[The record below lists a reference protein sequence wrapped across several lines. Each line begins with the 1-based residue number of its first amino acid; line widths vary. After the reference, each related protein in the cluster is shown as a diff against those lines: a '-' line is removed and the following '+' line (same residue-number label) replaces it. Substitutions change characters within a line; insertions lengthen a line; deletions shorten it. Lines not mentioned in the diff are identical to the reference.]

1 MYRDFLSL
9 FWVQKQRIRLKI
21 TCIILNCFRIG
32 VISMVTCMVTCIIL
46 KKKSVPAANHHVGIY
61 LSYLFDSHPSVSKV
75 NMAVYSIS
83 WAHEIAGY
91 PDPCKSSLVKQIKQG
106 VIRKVGKP
114 VTPKE
119 PLTPEDIK
127 LIVQVYG
134 NGSNL
139 IDLRFVTMCLI
150 GYAGFLRFGEL
161 VNIRRNDI
169 HFEDKQIRLFIGKS
183 KTDQLKCGTWLV
195 IAKTGKDTCPIKF
208 LCMYL
213 STFHIPPNS
222 DEFIF
227 RKVSYLKN
235 SDTYILRKGDHIS
248 YTRAREILLENL
260 RKIGLDSSKF
270 GLHTLRSGAASQAA
284 NSGFVCDRLF
294 KKHGRWRSDTAK
306 DAYVKEKD

>member
-1 MYRDFLSL
+1 M
-9 FWVQKQRIRLKI
+9 
-21 TCIILNCFRIG
+21 
-32 VISMVTCMVTCIIL
+32 
-46 KKKSVPAANHHVGIY
+46 
-61 LSYLFDSHPSVSKV
+61 
-75 NMAVYSIS
+75 
-83 WAHEIAGY
+83 
-91 PDPCKSSLVKQIKQG
+91 
-106 VIRKVGKP
+106 IRKVGKP

-119 PLTPEDIK
+119 PLTPEDIT

-150 GYAGFLRFGEL
+150 GYAGFLRFDEL

-169 HFEDKQIRLFIGKS
+169 LFEVKQIRLFIRKS

-213 STFHIPPNS
+213 SAFHIPPNS

-227 RKVSYLKN
+227 RKVSYLKK

-270 GLHTLRSGAASQAA
+270 GLHSLRSGAASQA
-284 NSGFVCDRLF
+284 
-294 KKHGRWRSDTAK
+294 
-306 DAYVKEKD
+306 EKQWFCV